1 MPSFESESMTE
12 LSMKL
17 LSLKKKN
24 STNPRKKERKKKNLV
39 TTRWI

>member
-17 LSLKKKN
+17 LSSKKN